1 MIRRFL
7 HRAWTRRLVDD
18 TVGLLA
24 PDDQAALRRH
34 LETCTS
40 CREERR
46 QIQEALATAERDPI
60 RSAEPPIE
68 AATMVWRVNRAIE
81 RRTAG
86 APAVPAARR
95 MGWAPGLAAAGA
107 AIAIIA
113 GLAHLK
119 TPAPAASIEATVP
132 VETIE
137 RMERTVDREQTA
149 RYLQEAEGV
158 LLTLTARVPACDR
171 SARRREVSAEV
182 RQSRELLARRRLLVL
197 DEAEHLATVRP
208 VLQDVDR
215 VLGEVAALDACARPE
230 ELRSIAAR
238 ISEERLL
245 MKIDLMARELQ
256 G

>member
-7 HRAWTRRLVDD
+7 HRGWTRRLVDD
-18 TVGLLA
+18 AVGLLP
-24 PDDQAALRRH
+24 PDDRAALRRH
-34 LETCTS
+34 LETCAA
-40 CREERR
+40 CRAERR
-46 QIQEALATAERDPI
+46 QIEDALATAEHDPI
-60 RSAEPPIE
+60 RRAEPPID
-68 AATMVWRVNRAIE
+68 ATTMVWRVNRAIE

-86 APAVPAARR
+86 SPEVPAARR
-95 MGWAPGLAAAGA
+95 MPWTPVWVAAAAVAVIA
-107 AIAIIA
+107 A
-113 GLAHLK
+113 LAHLK
-119 TPAPAASIEATVP
+119 APVPAASIEAVVP

-171 SARRREVSAEV
+171 SARHREVSAEV

-238 ISEERLL
+238 IAEERLL